1 MTNYEKLFQ
10 EQMKDSD
17 FAKFYAEA
25 RVERMINDMLDHLKQ
40 KISDNEPREVLL
52 DAVESI
58 QQQIKGSLQNY

>member
-25 RVERMINDMLDHLKQ
+25 RAERMINEMLDHLKQ
-40 KISDNEPREVLL
+40 KISDNEPKEILL
-52 DAVESI
+52 DAP
-58 QQQIKGSLQNY
+58 